1 MNGQLPTMAAVARTL
16 GMSAR
21 SLHRSLEAEGTK
33 FLAIVDDVRRE
44 FAQRYLAR
52 KSLNLGEVS
61 YLVGFSDNSAF
72 FKAFKRWTG
81 KKPGEYRAAL
91 GVSAA

>member
-1 MNGQLPTMAAVARTL
+1 
-16 GMSAR
+16 
-21 SLHRSLEAEGTK
+21 
-33 FLAIVDDVRRE
+33 
-44 FAQRYLAR
+44 
-52 KSLNLGEVS
+52 VS

-91 GVSAA
+91 DVSAA